1 MCSNFWGFVRSVGKA
16 NGYGFMNRA
25 SFAPLALLVGAL
37 LAAPSAE
44 GEPRIPP
51 GAKVHVV
58 YPGQTL
64 AMIAKRYN
72 VTVEELVK
80 ANKIRKGR
88 PIQPKQKLV
97 IPGKEADVIPAAI
110 TKTKDDDE
118 PAKDQKEPKEKPG
131 KKKGKKGYLVLKSY
145 TGSWSGLAVK
155 KGTVTKDGRKGIDRI
170 LASWRTG
177 QHEKINERLIR
188 LLAKV
193 SDHFGGKA
201 IRVVS
206 GFRPYS
212 AGQFTPHS
220 RHNSGHAVDFS
231 IPGVSNTAIRDYCK
245 TLPNVGVGYYPN
257 SSFIHLDAR
266 ETSTYWVDYSGP
278 GEAPR
283 YANGK
288 GQDPGHDHA
297 NDERDQPASSQ
308 GDGASS
314 ADDDTP
320 DDI

>member
-1 MCSNFWGFVRSVGKA
+1 
-16 NGYGFMNRA
+16 MNRA
-25 SFAPLALLVGAL
+25 AFAPLALLVGAL
-37 LAAPSAE
+37 LAAPAAE

-72 VTVEELVK
+72 VSVEELVK
-80 ANKIRKGR
+80 ANRIRKGR

-97 IPGKEADVIPAAI
+97 IPGKEADVIPAAMER
-110 TKTKDDDE
+110 TTERTEAKSQKAEDDAPNDD
-118 PAKDQKEPKEKPG
+118 PGKSPTGEKPG
-131 KKKGKKGYLVLKSY
+131 KKKKKGYLNIKSY
-145 TGSWSGLAVK
+145 TGSWSGQAVK
-155 KGTVTKDGRKGIDRI
+155 KGTVTKAGRQGIDRV

-177 QHEKINERLIR
+177 QNEKINERLIR
-188 LLAKV
+188 LLTKV
-193 SDHFGGKA
+193 SDHFGGKP

-206 GFRPYS
+206 GFRPYTAS
-212 AGQFTPHS
+212 QFTPHS

-231 IPGVSNTAIRDYCK
+231 IPGVANTAIRDYCK
-245 TLPNVGVGYYPN
+245 TLPNVGVGFYPN
-257 SSFIHLDAR
+257 SSFVHLDAR

-288 GQDPGHDHA
+288 GRDPGHDA
-297 NDERDQPASSQ
+297 NEERDQPASTQ

-320 DDI
+320 NDI